1 MPSFQGQLQNWGQKI
16 SYESKTVFNFIF
28 NNKKQLTFP
37 LYYIILRKDK
47 RFLTLFKEIK
57 LNNFIQKFLITVVL
71 ATSLFSPA
79 FAVVDYQIEHQ
90 PQVIEKVVQ
99 FEQKGILKQKDNGYL
114 YVEVS
119 RDFIAEALPLIDA
132 QGKIVPPRHYSSKKG
147 IGAHISVMYEN
158 EQIDNEIWE
167 IHELGQEYTFSV
179 MELRTVKLNK
189 DGKMKKLWLLAVAA
203 PELEKLRESY
213 GLSSKLKGH
222 DFHITIG
229 TQVPGKPQAQIEAF
243 IIDEVEEFAETAEAA

>member
-1 MPSFQGQLQNWGQKI
+1 MLKS
-16 SYESKTVFNFIF
+16 
-28 NNKKQLTFP
+28 
-37 LYYIILRKDK
+37 
-47 RFLTLFKEIK
+47 
-57 LNNFIQKFLITVVL
+57 FIQKICVFVILT
-71 ATSLFSPA
+71 TSLVSPA
-79 FAVVDYQIEHQ
+79 FAAIDYQVENQ

-132 QGKIVPPRHYSSKKG
+132 KGKIVPPRHYTSKKG
-147 IGAHISVMYEN
+147 IGAHISVMYED
-158 EQIDNEIWE
+158 EQIQNEIWE
-167 IHELGQEYTFSV
+167 IKELGQEFTFTV

-189 DGKMKKLWLLAVAA
+189 DNKMKKLWLLAVAA

-213 GLSSKLKGH
+213 GLSSFLKNH

-229 TQVPGKPQAQIEAF
+229 TQVPGKPQVK
-243 IIDEVEEFAETAEAA
+243 VEEIVLEETEELEEAA